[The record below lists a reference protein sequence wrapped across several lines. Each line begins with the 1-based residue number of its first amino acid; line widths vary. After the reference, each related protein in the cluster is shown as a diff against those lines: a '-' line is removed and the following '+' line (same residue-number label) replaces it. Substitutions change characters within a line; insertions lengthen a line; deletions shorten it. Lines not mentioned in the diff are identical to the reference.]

1 MTTES
6 FKIDSFSFPGR
17 NKPNQDSVMTR
28 RYGKGHLVL
37 AIADGMGGKP
47 GGNFA
52 SKIALMTID
61 SALDNDPDISIEN
74 IFSEVKKALVA
85 DSNSFPAFGEMA
97 TTLTVCL
104 INGKEVTLGH
114 VGDCRAYQLRGNGIA
129 TRTKDQTE
137 VQRLLDDGILP
148 RHMAKDYPRRNILL
162 SVMNATLDYTLQKS
176 TFSMKSGDRI
186 VLMSDGAYSLL
197 SKSEIRDLSVDSE
210 SEASF
215 KSKILEL
222 IRTRPIKDD
231 YSAIFCRV
239 N

>member
-1 MTTES
+1 MTIES
-6 FKIDSFSFPGR
+6 FKVDSFSFPGR

-28 RYGKGHLVL
+28 RYGNGHLAL
-37 AIADGMGGKP
+37 GIADGMGGKP

-52 SKIALMTID
+52 SKIALQTID
-61 SALDNDPDISIEN
+61 AELDKNPEISIEE
-74 IFSEVKKALVA
+74 IFSQIKKALVA
-85 DSNSFPAFGEMA
+85 DSLSFPAFGEMA

-104 INGKEVTLGH
+104 FKGREVTLGH
-114 VGDCRAYQLRGNGIA
+114 VGDCRVYQLRGNGIA

-162 SVMNATLDYTLQKS
+162 SVMNATLEYTLQKS
-176 TFSMKSGDRI
+176 TFSVKSGDRI

-197 SKSEIRDLSVDSE
+197 SKSEIRDLSVSSE
-210 SEASF
+210 SETSF
-215 KSKILEL
+215 KSNILEL

-231 YSAIFCRV
+231 YSAILCRV